1 MNAIEGAILK
11 DVLYDM
17 WSVTDNEECQLDVS
31 KDRKVPRPA
40 SIPYRL
46 RTRSSSPDEYQQGPQ
61 RRRLDLSTK
70 RAIAKAF
77 IAGTLSDTES
87 QDFKNG
93 LNGSR
98 EPHPTE
104 TESEKYPKVHWLPAS
119 SKGGDTKAGKT
130 PMHPSHRLP
139 RTQELTDALPPINA
153 RVTITNS
160 LAIREG
166 KRNRPRFTPL
176 TGKGEFECEDPRAV
190 SSEHGSLVDESLADK
205 SDDDGFVHVNPGLG
219 SDSDSEWIA
228 MEVD

>member
-1 MNAIEGAILK
+1 MDAIEGAILR

-17 WSVTDNEECQLDVS
+17 WSVTDDEECQIGVS

-46 RTRSSSPDEYQQGPQ
+46 RTRSSSPDEYQQGSQ
-61 RRRLDLSTK
+61 RTRLDLSTR

-77 IAGTLSDTES
+77 IPGTLSDTDS
-87 QDFKNG
+87 QNVGNG
-93 LNGSR
+93 LNGFR
-98 EPHPTE
+98 EPHATE
-104 TESEKYPKVHWLPAS
+104 LESEKYPKIHWLPAS
-119 SKGGDTKAGKT
+119 SKGGDKRAGKT

-139 RTQELTDALPPINA
+139 CTQELTDALPPITA
-153 RVTITNS
+153 RPTMIKS

-176 TGKGEFECEDPRAV
+176 TGKGEFGCEDPRAV
-190 SSEHGSLVDESLADK
+190 SSEHGSLVDESLTDK
-205 SDDDGFVHVNPGLG
+205 SDDDGFVHVNPDLG
-219 SDSDSEWIA
+219 SDTDSEWVA